1 MPGARDAIASYVERR
16 SLQHREHELG
26 HVVAFGLDGANAATV
41 TVLLAA
47 PDDVA
52 VSFEA
57 AGPAPV
63 DREQWDAALW
73 TLNEWNATVRV
84 PKAVLLASEDDAAAV
99 AHIVLQAWLPFDDA
113 LPSTVV
119 DVFLDTAISGAC
131 LFWQGVAGSDG
142 TDDGT
147 DDGGGTER
155 DQPAS

>member
-1 MPGARDAIASYVERR
+1 VPGARDAIASYVERR

-26 HVVAFGLDGANAATV
+26 HVVAFGLDAANAATV

-47 PDDVA
+47 PDDAA
-52 VSFEA
+52 VSVEA

-63 DREQWDAALW
+63 DRDQWNAALW

-84 PKAVLLASEDDAAAV
+84 PKAVLLTSEDDAAV

-131 LFWQGVAGSDG
+131 LFWQGVTGGDEGSDEG
-142 TDDGT
+142 SDE
-147 DDGGGTER
+147 GGTES
-155 DQPAS
+155 DQPLS